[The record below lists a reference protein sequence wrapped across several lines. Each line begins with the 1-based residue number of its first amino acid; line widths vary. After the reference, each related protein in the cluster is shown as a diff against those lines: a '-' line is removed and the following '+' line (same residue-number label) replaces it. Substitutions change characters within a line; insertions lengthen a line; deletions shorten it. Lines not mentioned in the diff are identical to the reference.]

1 MLSAGDAPLAM
12 KALCC
17 PTIDVT
23 GAPCPMNIEVPP
35 DTVPRTTT
43 RSRVDD
49 KAAGTGC
56 IEQNGWVAVPAV
68 AAVSLQ
74 VAVPEVLFCT

>member
-1 MLSAGDAPLAM
+1 
-12 KALCC
+12 
-17 PTIDVT
+17 
-23 GAPCPMNIEVPP
+23 MNIEVPP